1 MSFQLKPADDKF
13 FELILDTTK
22 LIQDA
27 AETLMVALKH
37 PGDAEEL
44 MQVMDDYEHQA
55 DEITGKILTRL
66 NKTFITP
73 IDREDIYALANKLD
87 DIIDG
92 IQGTVERLH
101 LYNAGKASDGV
112 KELAELVGKSAKQ
125 IDKACKCL
133 TDISKNRLKIEARC
147 SRIAKIES
155 KGDKLYRQEVAK
167 LFRKGADPLDVI
179 KWKEV
184 LNQLE
189 DVLDHCEDVADLLK
203 GVLLK
208 YA

>member
-1 MSFQLKPADDKF
+1 MSFQLKPADEKF
-13 FELILDTTK
+13 FEYVLEITKVMQSAADLLEDALRNPDKVEEIMKALDK
-22 LIQDA
+22 Y
-27 AETLMVALKH
+27 
-37 PGDAEEL
+37 EE
-44 MQVMDDYEHQA
+44 QA
-55 DEITGKILTRL
+55 DQITAKILSRL

-87 DIIDG
+87 DIVDG
-92 IQGTVERLH
+92 IQGSVERLH

-112 KELAELVGKSAKQ
+112 KDLAELIAKSVKQ
-125 IDKACKCL
+125 IDKACNCL
-133 TDISKNRLKIEARC
+133 PDIRKYRLKLEARC
-147 SRIAKIES
+147 SRIEKLES

-179 KWKEV
+179 KWKEI
-184 LNQLE
+184 LTQME